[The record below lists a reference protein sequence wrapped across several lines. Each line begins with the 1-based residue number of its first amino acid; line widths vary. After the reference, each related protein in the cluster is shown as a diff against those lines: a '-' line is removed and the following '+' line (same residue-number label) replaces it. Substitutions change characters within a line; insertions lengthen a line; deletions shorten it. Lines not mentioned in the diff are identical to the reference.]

1 MAEGIDV
8 AALMRSMNGG
18 GRKEEPDKYKNYDP
32 DGKRGGRGN
41 GGGNGEWNR
50 PSGNNGGNRPNGN
63 FRNGG
68 NSGGNRYN
76 GNDRNGGN
84 SGGNR
89 YNGNDRN
96 GGNSGGNGS
105 RNRQNGNDGY
115 SGRNQSGGGSRPM
128 PADMYVGAP
137 YNFVS
142 FSDKV
147 YEYPGGK
154 LTAHSDMKDELATG
168 EISYEITTVT
178 PVFVDDGKGEFNRNS
193 RGEYAIPGSTMRGLI
208 RNNVQ
213 ILGLSAFGDD
223 IDDYALMYRN
233 VAAGL
238 QKDRYNKVLG
248 ADTVTLET
256 GAQNKQVSVLKN
268 VQAGY
273 IRNVNGKYYIYR
285 TEVDRIQD
293 DFGEMNYYPLSERK
307 IINEYLDL
315 QDKSKFSYA
324 FFYHNGKNIL
334 QNEFRPFRKNVK
346 RDYRTNREIVQYE
359 GSENRNYV
367 PYILPVSYEL
377 KNLRN
382 VTAVGDPGKYEKEGY
397 AVSTGKMRMKKIL
410 YIIPRI
416 DESKEPIQIPE
427 KDLEAFRIDYKKREN
442 KLVDRDR
449 ANKTG
454 FFNLPGN
461 GETKPV
467 FYICLGGRLYFGFT
481 PRLRLFY
488 DHTIREG
495 LKAVHRK
502 GSLDYARAM
511 FGYAEDDSFDSSLEG
526 QQGSRPKSYKT
537 KLSFSDAVL
546 VTEEK
551 DILCEKSK
559 VILGEPNPT
568 SCLEYVK
575 PQKDNQG
582 REKPDTYNGNSFELR
597 GIKQYW
603 LHGETIPH
611 EVEQKQMKVASD
623 LHPIKAGVKFRGKVR
638 FRNLTRDELGLLL
651 WSIRLNQGCRM
662 NVGKAKSY
670 GYGQIQVDILEARE
684 IDLSRA
690 YGTEA
695 LALEPFRPVEVED
708 SIRFYKDTVN
718 AFLGTR
724 RIDEMPHIKEFFAM
738 KDAAMIPDNADTM
751 YMDLKQYQEQMRYKL
766 PLKPVLQVAK
776 KRE

>member
-41 GGGNGEWNR
+41 GGGNRSNGNLGNGGNR
-50 PSGNNGGNRPNGN
+50 PDGNGRNGENVGNHPNGNGRNLGNGGNRPNGN
-63 FRNGG
+63 
-68 NSGGNRYN
+68 S
-76 GNDRNGGN
+76 
-84 SGGNR
+84 
-89 YNGNDRN
+89 RN

-105 RNRQNGNDGY
+105 GNRSNGNGGY
-115 SGRNQSGGGSRPM
+115 GGGGRSM

-147 YEYPGGK
+147 YEYPQGK

-213 ILGLSAFGDD
+213 ILGLSSFGDD

-256 GAQNKQVSVLKN
+256 GAKNKQVSVLKN

-293 DFGEMNYYPLSERK
+293 EFGEMNYYPLSERK
-307 IINEYLDL
+307 IITEYLDM
-315 QDKSKFSYA
+315 QDKSKFSYE

-334 QNEFRPFRKNVK
+334 QNEFRPFRKNVR
-346 RDYRTNREIVQYE
+346 RDYRTNKEIVQYE
-359 GSENRNYV
+359 GVENRNYV
-367 PYILPVSYEL
+367 PYSLPVSYEL

-382 VTAVGDPGKYEKEGY
+382 VTAVGAPGKYKKEGC

-410 YIIPRI
+410 YIIPQI

-454 FFNLPGN
+454 FFNLPAN
-461 GETKPV
+461 GETRPV

-495 LKAVHRK
+495 LKPAHRK
-502 GSLDYARAM
+502 GTLDYARAM
-511 FGYAEDDSFDSSLEG
+511 FGYAEEG
-526 QQGSRPKSYKT
+526 SASAEQQDSRPKSYRT

-546 VTEEK
+546 VTENSNVLHDK
-551 DILCEKSK
+551 KK
-559 VILGEPNPT
+559 AILGEPNPT

-575 PQKDNQG
+575 PQKDG
-582 REKPDTYNGNSFELR
+582 SPDTYNGNSFELR
-597 GIKQYW
+597 GVKQYW
-603 LHGETIPH
+603 LHGETVPH

-670 GYGQIQVDILEARE
+670 GYGQIRLDILEARE
-684 IDLSRA
+684 MELSRA
-690 YGTEA
+690 YGTDT

-724 RIDEMPHIKEFFAM
+724 RVDEMPHIKEFFAM
-738 KDAAMIPDNADTM
+738 KDASMIPDNADIR
-751 YMDLKQYQEQMRYKL
+751 YMDLKQYQEQMKFKA
-766 PLKPVLQVAK
+766 PLKPALQVAK

>member
-1 MAEGIDV
+1 M
-8 AALMRSMNGG
+8 
-18 GRKEEPDKYKNYDP
+18 
-32 DGKRGGRGN
+32 
-41 GGGNGEWNR
+41 
-50 PSGNNGGNRPNGN
+50 
-63 FRNGG
+63 
-68 NSGGNRYN
+68 
-76 GNDRNGGN
+76 
-84 SGGNR
+84 
-89 YNGNDRN
+89 
-96 GGNSGGNGS
+96 
-105 RNRQNGNDGY
+105 
-115 SGRNQSGGGSRPM
+115 
-128 PADMYVGAP
+128 
-137 YNFVS
+137 
-142 FSDKV
+142 
-147 YEYPGGK
+147 YEYPEGK
-154 LTAHSDMKDELATG
+154 LTAHSDMRDELATG

-178 PVFVDDGKGEFNRNS
+178 PLFVDDGNGEFNRNS
-193 RGEYAIPGSTMRGLI
+193 RGEYAIPGSTIRGLV

-238 QKDRYNKVLG
+238 QMDRYNKEILG
-248 ADTVTLET
+248 ADTVPLET
-256 GAQNKQVSVLKN
+256 GAKNKQVSVLKN
-268 VQAGY
+268 VKAGY

-293 DFGEMNYYPLSERK
+293 EFGEMNYYPLSERK
-307 IINEYLDL
+307 IIEEYLGL
-315 QDKSKFSYA
+315 QDKGKFSYS

-334 QNEFRPFRKNVK
+334 QNEFRPFTKKGK
-346 RDYRTNREIVQYE
+346 RDYRTNQEIVQYE
-359 GSENRNYV
+359 GTENRNYV
-367 PYILPVSYEL
+367 PYSLPVSYEL
-377 KNLRN
+377 KNLRH
-382 VTAVGDPGKYEKEGY
+382 VTAVGAPGKYKKEGY
-397 AVSTGKMRMKKIL
+397 AVSSGKMRMKKIL

-442 KLVDRDR
+442 KLVDKDR

-454 FFNLPGN
+454 FFNLPAN

-495 LKAVHRK
+495 LKPVHRK
-502 GSLDYARAM
+502 GTLDYARAM
-511 FGYAEDDSFDSSLEG
+511 FGYAEDDSSLEG
-526 QQGSRPKSYKT
+526 QQGNGPKSYRT

-551 DILCEKSK
+551 DILCGKSK
-559 VILGEPNPT
+559 IILGEPKPT

-575 PQKDNQG
+575 PQKDG
-582 REKPDTYNGNSFELR
+582 KPDTYNGNSFELR
-597 GIKQYW
+597 GVKQYW
-603 LHGETIPH
+603 LHRETIPH
-611 EVEQKQMKVASD
+611 EVDPKQVKVASD

-662 NVGKAKSY
+662 NVGKAKPY

-684 IDLSRA
+684 MERNLAYKSDVLS
-690 YGTEA
+690 
-695 LALEPFRPVEVED
+695 LDPFRPVEVEN

-724 RIDEMPHIKEFFAM
+724 SIDEMPHIKEFFAM
-738 KDAAMIPDNADTM
+738 KDAAMIPDNAETR
-751 YMDLKQYQEQMRYKL
+751 YMKLKTDSNRNEYQDQLKYKL
-766 PLKPVLQVAK
+766 PLKPVLEVTG
-776 KRE
+776 KRK